1 MSLLMSLALAF
12 LAMASQVTGQSTVT
26 PQPYCHPVAGNF
38 SNNADYWL
46 HATPVL
52 RAHWCFD
59 YAPLVRRQYT
69 DYWTGWKNIS
79 FLFAFGDSYTSTSFN
94 IAGKQPS
101 LSNPLGNPSYPGS
114 TSADGP
120 NYIDFLTTTYNESY
134 IQAYNLGYGGATID
148 DSIVMSGFGTSVHS
162 FQDQVENG
170 FLHTYVNNSKV
181 PWTASNSLF
190 TIFFGVNDVTNSFAP
205 FASHNDSVNYELVKA
220 YESLVD
226 ELYAAGARN
235 FLFMNVPPVD
245 RSPGT
250 LEMGSIDQS
259 AEASF
264 IGAFNFRLGALV
276 YNLALRHADT
286 TLFTFD
292 TNFLFTRV
300 LDDPSQF
307 GETAGYLN
315 TTNYCAAYENGTSS
329 LTSLDPSCGIPV
341 DQYFWLN
348 SLHPTYPMHNFMG
361 SQIAKILS
369 G

>member
-1 MSLLMSLALAF
+1 MSLILGF
-12 LAMASQVTGQSTVT
+12 LAVALQVFGQSTT
-26 PQPYCHPVAGNF
+26 DLQPYCHPVSENF
-38 SNNADYWL
+38 SNNPDYWL

-52 RAHWCFD
+52 RAHWNFD

-69 DYWTGWKNIS
+69 DYWFGWKKIS
-79 FLFAFGDSYTSTSFN
+79 YLGDSYTSTSFN
-94 IAGKQPS
+94 ISGEQPS
-101 LSNPLGNPSYPGS
+101 PSSPLGNPSYPGS
-114 TSADGP
+114 TSCDGP

-148 DSIVMSGFGTSVHS
+148 DSIVTSGFGATVQS
-162 FQDQVENG
+162 FQDQVEHE
-170 FLHTYVNNSKV
+170 FLHTYVNNTQV
-181 PWTASNSLF
+181 PWNASNSLF
-190 TIFFGVNDVTNSFAP
+190 TVFFGVNDVTNSFAP

-220 YESLVD
+220 YESLID
-226 ELYAAGARN
+226 ENKLYAAGARN

-292 TNFLFTRV
+292 TNFLFTNV

-307 GETAGYLN
+307 GETAGYQN
-315 TTNYCAAYENGTSS
+315 TTNYCKAYE
-329 LTSLDPSCGIPV
+329 
-341 DQYFWLN
+341 
-348 SLHPTYPMHNFMG
+348 
-361 SQIAKILS
+361 K
-369 G
+369 